1 MKPPSFPL
9 LRRQLNPLG
18 TRSLIHSTNTS
29 AATQTC
35 RKGLS
40 APPGQ
45 VPLLGQERAGQ
56 LLRLPCRL
64 SHVRPLHPGPHS
76 HRSVSPPSAH
86 SLPIALGGPLGEGR
100 GWMPL
105 LHEAAAQRSPVP
117 GVWSTGSTGTCQE
130 AGSPRVG
137 GRGWRRRPPWTSQA
151 GASLRGS
158 GERPRGQAVSAGRS
172 GVAVRVPAPVSGED
186 HRAAASSVVLGSAS
200 PEDTL
205 SGLSATLWA
214 EDGVSVLPWT
224 QIRRQARFLGS

>member
-9 LRRQLNPLG
+9 LQRQLNPLG

-35 RKGLS
+35 RKGLR

-56 LLRLPCRL
+56 LLRPPCRL

-76 HRSVSPPSAH
+76 HGSVSPPSAH

-100 GWMPL
+100 GCCV
-105 LHEAAAQRSPVP
+105 QRSPVP
-117 GVWSTGSTGTCQE
+117 GVWSAGSAGTCQE

-137 GRGWRRRPPWTSQA
+137 GRGSRRRPPWTSQA
-151 GASLRGS
+151 GASLRGPEDRLS
-158 GERPRGQAVSAGRS
+158 LQAGR
-172 GVAVRVPAPVSGED
+172 GWR
-186 HRAAASSVVLGSAS
+186 SAS
-200 PEDTL
+200 RH
-205 SGLSATLWA
+205 
-214 EDGVSVLPWT
+214 
-224 QIRRQARFLGS
+224 Q